1 MRTPNDIA
9 IEQIRRCLLDL
20 KKTPRRNY
28 RGFVQRSYL
37 SWAAREMI
45 ARLARDPSTPP
56 LITIEDFRYEM
67 DEYSCV
73 NPKTSYIFSCAK
85 DMAEWVIDLLIA

>member
-20 KKTPRRNY
+20 KNTRKNCC
-28 RGFVQRSYL
+28 FAQKSY
-37 SWAAREMI
+37 SNWAAREMI

-85 DMAEWVIDLLIA
+85 DMTEWVIGLLIA